1 MANYGYDK
9 NTDYTKLINQAVSMG
24 DYRTAAIREAQRNEK
39 IRGEGLTKYQTTS
52 HYSDYLPRTDQIN
65 SGMDRLAEQKT
76 WSYDPAND
84 PAWQAARKQYLRE
97 AERGTRDTMA
107 SYAGMTG
114 GVPSTAAVSAG
125 QQAGNYYR
133 SQLMDRLPEYMQQDY
148 SRWANNREMDRAD
161 LQTLAALDQQAADNS
176 LNLQQWD
183 WQKEGDLWQRNYTE
197 QQAAIAAAMDR
208 WATLGYAD
216 QSVADT
222 LGVAV
227 GTSTQDAQYRQWQQS
242 QTERSDAYDRAMTWI
257 QMGIMP
263 DDATLNAAGINK
275 AQAQA
280 AVNKVQQQY
289 VARSAGGGG
298 SRSRS
303 SAGGGGRDGDLGKTK
318 IDETDPQNG
327 PDGPKYTD
335 AERKEAYTKVKYYL
349 NMSAKTGD
357 ISYATRAIDYYA
369 DYLTDDMAAEVM
381 SALDRLSGKKNQS
394 EEKKKKAQEERE
406 KKRKQQKLEQL
417 YPDLFP

>member
-133 SQLMDRLPEYMQQDY
+133 AQLMDRLPEYMQQDY

-227 GTSTQDAQYRQWQQS
+227 GTSTQDAQYRKWQQS

-257 QMGIMP
+257 QMGLMP

-289 VARSAGGGG
+289 VARSAGGGSG
-298 SRSRS
+298 SRGSSYSSRR
-303 SAGGGGRDGDLGKTK
+303 RDSDNGKI
-318 IDETDPQNG
+318 IDETDTAT
-327 PDGPKYTD
+327 DRPKYTEEE
-335 AERKEAYTKVKYYL
+335 AKAAYTKVKYYL

-357 ISYATRAIDYYA
+357 ISYAKKALDMYA

-381 SALDRLSGKKNQS
+381 TMLDRLSGKKDKS
-394 EEKKKKAQEERE
+394 EEEKKKAQEERE